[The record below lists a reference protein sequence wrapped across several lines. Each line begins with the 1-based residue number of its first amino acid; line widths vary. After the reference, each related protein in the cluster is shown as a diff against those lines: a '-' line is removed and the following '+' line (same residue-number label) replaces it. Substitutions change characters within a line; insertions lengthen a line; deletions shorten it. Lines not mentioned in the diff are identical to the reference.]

1 MVKRINIVLD
11 DKVHEE
17 LKIIKGK
24 LGYSWE
30 KLLIEGVKCLA
41 EKLGK

>member
-1 MVKRINIVLD
+1 MVKRVNIVLD

-17 LKIIKGK
+17 LKRIKDK

-30 KLLIEGVKCLA
+30 KLLIEGAKCLA
-41 EKLGK
+41 EKLKK